1 MASSIP
7 VSEQYRGDAMENA
20 THETSKHETNK
31 KDEFDLQDIKEMAPK
46 AGVAAIVVLAVVA
59 AGVGFVIYKRRQRRS
74 FMKRL
79 QDAMPEMDEIRA
91 SMRRPLERAVKV
103 L

>member
-1 MASSIP
+1 
-7 VSEQYRGDAMENA
+7 MENVK
-20 THETSKHETNK
+20 SRL
-31 KDEFDLQDIKEMAPK
+31 DRPDIKEVAPK
-46 AGVAAIVVLAVVA
+46 AGVAAIVALAVVV

-74 FMKRL
+74 LMKRL

-91 SMRRPLERAVKV
+91 SLKRPLERAVKV

>member
-1 MASSIP
+1 MANSIP
-7 VSEQYRGDAMENA
+7 VTERYGGEAME
-20 THETSKHETNK
+20 TLKNK
-31 KDEFDLQDIKEMAPK
+31 IDRSSVQEIAPQ

-74 FMKRL
+74 LMKRL

-91 SMRRPLERAVKV
+91 SLKRPLERAVKV

>member
-1 MASSIP
+1 
-7 VSEQYRGDAMENA
+7 MENLK
-20 THETSKHETNK
+20 EKI
-31 KDEFDLQDIKEMAPK
+31 DRPPIQEMAAK
-46 AGVAAIVVLAVVA
+46 AGLAAIVALAVVA

-74 FMKRL
+74 LMKRL

-91 SMRRPLERAVKV
+91 SLKRPLERAVKV

>member
-1 MASSIP
+1 
-7 VSEQYRGDAMENA
+7 MENV
-20 THETSKHETNK
+20 
-31 KDEFDLQDIKEMAPK
+31 KDKLDRPDVQEMAPK

-74 FMKRL
+74 LMKLL

-91 SMRRPLERAVKV
+91 SLRRPLERAVKV